1 MNSPIT
7 VLIVDDEAPAR
18 HKLIGYLE
26 KDKRFSLVAEAK
38 NGQQAILEINN
49 RKPQLILLDIQM
61 PGLSGFDVLRLM
73 DSQNISVIF
82 TTAYDEYAVEAFD
95 VSAID
100 YLLKPINEDR
110 FRKALD
116 KVSTTLSQDWQ
127 LKISTVLQSLKSS
140 SFINRLSVRHGQLTK
155 IMQVNDIKVILSE
168 NRLVTVHDKFG
179 ARFWTNE
186 KLSDLERRL
195 NPKKFMRVH
204 RSSIINLAAD
214 FEVSPHSS
222 GRVKI
227 VYIEGLEVVVSRE
240 YTRKFKKWL
249 SEPNH
254 DQLSLP

>member
-18 HKLIGYLE
+18 HKLTSYLE

-38 NGQQAILEINN
+38 NGQQAILDINN
-49 RKPQLILLDIQM
+49 HKPQLILLDIQM

-73 DSQNISVIF
+73 DPQNIAVIF

-100 YLLKPINEDR
+100 YLLKPISEER

-116 KVSTTLSQDWQ
+116 KVFTTLSQNWQ

-140 SFINRLSVRHGQLTK
+140 SFINRLSVRHAQLTK
-155 IMQVNDIKVILSE
+155 IMQVDDIKIIHSE
-168 NRLVTVHDKFG
+168 NRLVTVLDNYG
-179 ARFWTNE
+179 GTFWTNE

-195 NPKKFMRVH
+195 NPQKFMRVH
-204 RSSIINLAAD
+204 RSTIINLATD
-214 FEVSPHSS
+214 FEVSPHNS
-222 GRVKI
+222 GRVKV
-227 VYIEGLEVVVSRE
+227 VYIGGLEVVVSRE
-240 YTRKFKKWL
+240 YTSKFKKWL
-249 SEPNH
+249 SEP
-254 DQLSLP
+254 